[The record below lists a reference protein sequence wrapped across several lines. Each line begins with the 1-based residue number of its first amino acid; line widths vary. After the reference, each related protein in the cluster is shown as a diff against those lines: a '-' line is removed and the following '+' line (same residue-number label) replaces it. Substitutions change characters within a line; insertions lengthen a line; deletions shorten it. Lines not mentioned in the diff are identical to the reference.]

1 MGFVSNLPVGPK
13 WNFGV
18 NASGRFARMRNL
30 LQTDWK
36 NTTAGNANVNITFKA
51 TPLFTITSNNGYF
64 VPLRMPNASFP
75 DNYFYGINFG
85 YKVFNQKLTI
95 TATATN
101 FFEKERTM
109 RFVTENENF
118 VTQNVNTV
126 LFRNF
131 GFSLNYTFGRL
142 KENVSKK
149 KGVNNDD
156 QVQ

>member
-1 MGFVSNLPVGPK
+1 
-13 WNFGV
+13 
-18 NASGRFARMRNL
+18 
-30 LQTDWK
+30 
-36 NTTAGNANVNITFKA
+36 
-51 TPLFTITSNNGYF
+51 
-64 VPLRMPNASFP
+64 
-75 DNYFYGINFG
+75 
-85 YKVFNQKLTI
+85 
-95 TATATN
+95 
-101 FFEKERTM
+101 M

-156 QVQ
+156 EVQ